1 MRQTILRVGL
11 TLALV
16 SACGGES
23 HTHTAPSA
31 TNERSIAPEKRYRV
45 DLLADDHGLG
55 GDSPLV
61 TVVLYADYACPP
73 CARTWTVLDNL
84 IEDYGED
91 LRVVSR
97 SMTAPGFSAGEEA
110 AEAVMAA
117 GAQGAFWPLH
127 RRFFASPPTD
137 RRAIEAAAKELGLD
151 LTRLRDELDTG
162 AYTGPRLRHRRQALE
177 LGVAFGPVAFVN
189 GRPVVGYHDE
199 ASWHALIDHEL
210 EVAKAKI
217 AAGTPRGEVYA
228 ALVADGAVEAIA
240 LEGEA
245 AAARDALI
253 AKLPPPVELAFGPE
267 PEEGTRFQAPLGGAV
282 YAGPDDAPVVLVAY
296 MDAACPF
303 CRRSLETSF
312 AELLERYSED
322 LRLEIRHLPLPIHPA
337 AEGAARASI
346 AAGRQGQFAAFYR
359 ELVTGEE
366 RKLSRDRF
374 LAIAESLGLDRERFL
389 ADLGDSEVI
398 AAVSEERAQALRAGI
413 QATPSLFVN
422 GRFFSGHRSTD
433 ALAAVID
440 EELALAK
447 VKAEEGL
454 ARAEIAAALIGEGI
468 PLPDSKAEAEAAEA
482 DATKGASPPQDTPSG
497 AARTGE
503 EPDDPPPPSP

>member
-23 HTHTAPSA
+23 HTHRATSA
-31 TNERSIAPEKRYRV
+31 TIERAIAPEKRYRV
-45 DLLADDHGLG
+45 DLFPDDHALG
-55 GDSPLV
+55 GASPLV
-61 TVVLYADYACPP
+61 TVILYADYACPP

-84 IEDYGED
+84 VEDYGED
-91 LRVVSR
+91 LRVVTR

-127 RRFFASPPTD
+127 RRFFAAPPTD
-137 RRAIEAAAKELGLD
+137 RRAIEAAVKELGLD
-151 LTRLRDELDTG
+151 LPRLTDELDTG
-162 AYTGPRLRHRRQALE
+162 AFTGPRLRHRRQGIE

-199 ASWHALIDHEL
+199 ASWHALIDSEL
-210 EVAKAKI
+210 EAAKAKV
-217 AAGTPRGEVYA
+217 AGGTARGEVYE
-228 ALVADGAVEAIA
+228 ALVADGAIEPIA

-253 AKLPPPVELAFGPE
+253 AKLPPPVEPVLGPE
-267 PEEGTRFQAPLGGAV
+267 PDEGARYQVPLGGAV
-282 YAGPDDAPVVLVAY
+282 YAGPEDAPVVLVAY

-303 CRRSLETSF
+303 CRRSLATSF
-312 AELLERYSED
+312 AEVLQRYSDD
-322 LRLEIRHLPLPIHPA
+322 LRLEIRHLPLPIHPT
-337 AEGAARASI
+337 AEGAARASM
-346 AAGRQGQFAAFYR
+346 AAGRQGKFAEFYR

-366 RKLSRDRF
+366 RKLSRERF
-374 LAIAESLGLDRERFL
+374 LAIAAELGLQRERFL
-389 ADLGDSEVI
+389 ADLGDPELI
-398 AAVSEERAQALRAGI
+398 AALAEERSQALRAGI

-433 ALAAVID
+433 ALAALID
-440 EELALAK
+440 EELALGKAK
-447 VKAEEGL
+447 LAEGL
-454 ARAEIAAALIGEGI
+454 PRAEVAGALIGEGI
-468 PLPDSKAEAEAAEA
+468 ALPDHSAGPAKAQE
-482 DATKGASPPQDTPSG
+482 SPQDTPQDIPSG
-497 AARTGE
+497 AVDNGLDAAPT
-503 EPDDPPPPSP
+503 PTP